1 MNDLIEHQ
9 FYHLPIE
16 VNHINFILMCSNS
29 QIKQMLDE
37 EISCQSFI
45 LRKIILKNN
54 SKHTMK
60 ILGSFLRMPQCIYH
74 STCQRKL
81 EASTALI

>member
-1 MNDLIEHQ
+1 MPWNNIELWLNFIIIKMSKWHQMNNLIEHQ
-9 FYHLPIE
+9 FYHLPNE

-45 LRKIILKNN
+45 LRKIIL
-54 SKHTMK
+54 
-60 ILGSFLRMPQCIYH
+60 
-74 STCQRKL
+74 
-81 EASTALI
+81 